1 MATPFSRTKALVQKK
16 ELLLQLAEPGT
27 PGVSE
32 EVRSRAR
39 ALLLA
44 FPTLAD
50 IEALHRAS
58 PELLG
63 PAPPFSRLSGSGD
76 VLGVIQGARQ
86 GRRRTK
92 PSPRWRTTALPWEG
106 KRVWCWPAGQCAP
119 CAPSRC

>member
-1 MATPFSRTKALVQKK
+1 MQTK
-16 ELLLQLAEPGT
+16 ELLLHLADPQAA
-27 PGVSE
+27 GVPE
-32 EVRSRAR
+32 EVRSRAQ

-76 VLGVIQGARQ
+76 VLGVIDATR
-86 GRRRTK
+86 
-92 PSPRWRTTALPWEG
+92 
-106 KRVWCWPAGQCAP
+106 
-119 CAPSRC
+119 